1 MSFIKNALV
10 RTLGEKRYLETLCG
24 TFQVMLRRHWLSEA
38 SYQDVYFLKKHIG
51 PGDHCIDIGAHLG
64 YYCFELAR
72 LAGPAGAVTA
82 VEPISKFNAVIERF
96 MRRHPLP
103 GLRLCKV
110 ALGGEGSYVRMGIPR
125 VGNRKRFAF
134 AKIIEQQDTFSF
146 VETESVPNE
155 DPNLLF
161 GNLPRIDFIKCDVEG
176 FEVRLFTKM
185 LPTVAKFRP
194 KLLCELGSGE
204 IRQAFAELVRP
215 LGYSCFRL
223 REGKWEYLDPYG
235 NESALSHNY
244 YFLTA
249 EHLASHPVLV
259 RSGPPA

>member
-1 MSFIKNALV
+1 MSFIKNALL
-10 RTLGEKRYLETLCG
+10 RTLGEKRYLETLRS
-24 TFQVMLRRHWLSEA
+24 TFQVMLRRHWLSDSA
-38 SYQDVYFLKKHIG
+38 YQDVYFLKKHIS
-51 PGDHCIDIGAHLG
+51 PGDSCVDIGAHLG

-72 LAGPAGAVTA
+72 LCGPEGKVNA
-82 VEPISKFNAVIERF
+82 VEPVSKFNSVIEKYMKGHSFR
-96 MRRHPLP
+96 
-103 GLRLCKV
+103 GLKLCKV
-110 ALGGEGSYVRMGIPR
+110 ALGGDGPFVEMGIPR

-146 VETESVPNE
+146 VETERVPNE

-161 GNLPRIDFIKCDVEG
+161 GDLSRIDFIKCDVEG

-185 LPTVAKFRP
+185 LPTVARFRP

-223 REGKWEYLDPYG
+223 HEGKWESLDPYG
-235 NESALSHNY
+235 TESALSHNY

-249 EHLASHPVLV
+249 DHLASHPELV
-259 RSGPPA
+259 R